1 MATLMSLTTLV
12 ATGKFRIVYW
22 GIGPTEIRIALIA
35 GTLLQLTT
43 GPMVLS
49 NWPSDPVTLV
59 DLVFAATFGSVFG
72 AYVML
77 MWKTGHR
84 LYREAANR
92 LDG

>member
-1 MATLMSLTTLV
+1 
-12 ATGKFRIVYW
+12 
-22 GIGPTEIRIALIA
+22 
-35 GTLLQLTT
+35 
-43 GPMVLS
+43 
-49 NWPSDPVTLV
+49 VTLV